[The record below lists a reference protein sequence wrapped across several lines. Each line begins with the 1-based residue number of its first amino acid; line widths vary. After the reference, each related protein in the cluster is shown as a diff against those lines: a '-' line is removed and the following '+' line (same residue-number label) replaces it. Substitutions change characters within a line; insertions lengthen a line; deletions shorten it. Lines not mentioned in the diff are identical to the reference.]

1 MVSLKCNIPKV
12 LMRILELLLILS
24 PLLMIAMPFVF
35 GLIRTDVVVSE
46 MSWAKSKLVTL
57 IFLEVCGVICWFA
70 LFMLHKLLKTVI
82 TTTPFVFNNVRY
94 LKYISYLFA
103 AAGVI
108 LIVKTIIDFSIL
120 TPVIA
125 VLALLAS
132 MFCQTLAAVFDK
144 AIRIK
149 EENDLTI

>member
-1 MVSLKCNIPKV
+1 MFSSKFNIPK
-12 LMRILELLLILS
+12 ILKGMLFALLILS
-24 PLLMIAMPFVF
+24 PAFLVAMPFLF
-35 GLIRTDVVVSE
+35 GVVSEEVVVSDI
-46 MSWAKSKLVTL
+46 SIINSKIVTL
-57 IFLEVCGVICWFA
+57 VFLEACGVICWFS
-70 LFMLHKLLKTVI
+70 LLMLYKLLATVI
-82 TTTPFVFNNVRY
+82 NSTPFKYENVRY

-103 AAGVI
+103 VAGII
-108 LIVKTIIDFSIL
+108 LIVKSIVDFSIL

>member
-1 MVSLKCNIPKV
+1 MFLSKFNIPKV
-12 LMRILELLLILS
+12 LKGILVVLLILS
-24 PLLMIAMPFVF
+24 PVFMILMPYLF
-35 GLIRTDVVVSE
+35 GLVSEEVVVSDI
-46 MSWAKSKLVTL
+46 SIVNSKAVTL
-57 IFLEVCGVICWFA
+57 VFFETCGVMCWFTL
-70 LFMLHKLLKTVI
+70 LFLYKILNTVI
-82 TTTPFVFNNVRY
+82 KSTPFVYENVRY

-108 LIVKTIIDFSIL
+108 LIVKSVLDFSIL

-125 VLALLAS
+125 ILALLAS